1 MLRGLNWL
9 IQYLFSLLRVFSI
22 LAVALFLPQLYLWH
36 TNLSQEAISRCQSTE
51 FKLGIENLSD
61 TLFKWFANDQKEA
74 KPAIGLI
81 TNQTGVD
88 QAGNYNID
96 ILAGK
101 GLTVKKILMPQGS
114 DYKNELAQSNRQ
126 IPKIPIIVSGS
137 KGNDD
142 IFSKKVLN
150 DINILMFDMQ
160 DSGVRYY
167 GYVSMLLKAMQAAG
181 AYNKK
186 FVVLDRPNLLGWCM
200 EGSSTN
206 DAQLSNQSSVPL
218 RHGMTIGELAT
229 YFNKHV
235 LAAPIDLHV
244 VPMAHYDRQNQ
255 VRKPLMCALS
265 RNINTIDSCY
275 GYSFL
280 GLLGEVAPFEIGI
293 GTDKAFQCLLL
304 PEHLKFPKQK
314 WQELRSLLED
324 QGIES
329 KSYRYYSS
337 RKKEHCSGLR
347 LHINDINHFSSFKTL
362 LSILNFFKESGLK
375 LTFSKQFDASLGT
388 DKVRSLLQGKVLP
401 AQLAVQVNDDLQN
414 FFKKA
419 FNCFLYKPF
428 PKILQV

>member
-9 IQYLFSLLRVFSI
+9 VKYLFSLLRVFSI
-22 LAVALFLPQLYLWH
+22 LVIALFLPRLYLWH
-36 TNLSQEAISRCQSTE
+36 TELPQDIVTHSQSDK

-61 TLFKWFANDQKEA
+61 NLFKWFKAGQKEA
-74 KPAIGLI
+74 KLAIGLI
-81 TNQTGVD
+81 TNQTGTD
-88 QAGNYNID
+88 QEGNYNID
-96 ILAGK
+96 ILAQN

-126 IPKIPIIVSGS
+126 MPKIPIIVSGA
-137 KGNDD
+137 KGNYDL
-142 IFSKKVLN
+142 FSKKVLR
-150 DINILMFDMQ
+150 DINVLMFDMQ

-181 AYNKK
+181 VYNKK

-200 EGSSTN
+200 EGSSMS
-206 DAQLSNQSSVPL
+206 DAQLSSQSSVPL

-235 LAAPIDLHV
+235 LEKPIDLHV
-244 VPMAHYDRQNQ
+244 VPMEHYDRQNQ
-255 VRKPLMCALS
+255 ARKPLACGLS

-314 WQELRSLLED
+314 WQELRLLLDD

-329 KSYRYYSS
+329 KPYRYYSS
-337 RKKEHCSGLR
+337 RKKEYCSGLR
-347 LHINDINHFSSFKTL
+347 LYIHDINHFSSFKTL
-362 LSILNFFKESGLK
+362 LSVLNFFNQSGLK
-375 LTFSKQFDASLGT
+375 LTFSKQFDASLGN